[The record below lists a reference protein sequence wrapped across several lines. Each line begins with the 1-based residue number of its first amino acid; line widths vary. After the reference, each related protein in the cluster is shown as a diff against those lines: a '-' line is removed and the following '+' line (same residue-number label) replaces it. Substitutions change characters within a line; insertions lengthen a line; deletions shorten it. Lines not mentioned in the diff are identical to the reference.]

1 VGADQSKILIATT
14 EAATLYNITANL
26 TMMPVL
32 QRGGGRVCFNSSTFG
47 PIDCVAWGGY
57 TGPTVINGLGGNV
70 GPGTPIQQGTGLR
83 RGQAMRRRL
92 DTCMGATVL
101 DFCDDTQVTSSDFV
115 LGPPTPVN
123 NAGQSGTVPPSTCGN
138 GILESIEG
146 CDDGDLTSGDGCNS
160 SCSLEQ
166 GADVPRE
173 LAVDTAGNG
182 VLDPGVEIAVVSP
195 TWRNTVDATR
205 NVDGDMISFTGPVG
219 PTYNRSDL
227 EAGYGML
234 ADNAEAICGGARGCF
249 GVNVPVPAV
258 RPALHWD
265 ATMLESTTSLTTM
278 PWSLHIGNSF
288 VDVAVAANPFY
299 RFVETLLHH
308 GVTTGCGGNLYC
320 PTQAVTREQMA
331 VFLLV
336 AKEGALY
343 QPPACVTPPFADVPC
358 ASGFA
363 KWIQEL
369 VLRGVTAGCGGGN
382 YCPASPV
389 TRDQMAVFLL
399 VTLEGQGYVPPN
411 CTASTFGDVPCDNS
425 GGFSRWIYELV
436 ARGITAGCGGGNYCP
451 TNPVTREQ
459 MAVFLSTTFGLA
471 LYSAP

>member
-1 VGADQSKILIATT
+1 
-14 EAATLYNITANL
+14 
-26 TMMPVL
+26 
-32 QRGGGRVCFNSSTFG
+32 
-47 PIDCVAWGGY
+47 
-57 TGPTVINGLGGNV
+57 
-70 GPGTPIQQGTGLR
+70 
-83 RGQAMRRRL
+83 
-92 DTCMGATVL
+92 
-101 DFCDDTQVTSSDFV
+101 
-115 LGPPTPVN
+115 
-123 NAGQSGTVPPSTCGN
+123 
-138 GILESIEG
+138 
-146 CDDGDLTSGDGCNS
+146 
-160 SCSLEQ
+160 
-166 GADVPRE
+166 
-173 LAVDTAGNG
+173 
-182 VLDPGVEIAVVSP
+182 
-195 TWRNTVDATR
+195 
-205 NVDGDMISFTGPVG
+205 
-219 PTYNRSDL
+219 
-227 EAGYGML
+227 
-234 ADNAEAICGGARGCF
+234 
-249 GVNVPVPAV
+249 
-258 RPALHWD
+258 
-265 ATMLESTTSLTTM
+265 
-278 PWSLHIGNSF
+278 
-288 VDVAVAANPFY
+288 
-299 RFVETLLHH
+299 
-308 GVTTGCGGNLYC
+308 
-320 PTQAVTREQMA
+320 VTREQMA

-358 ASGFA
+358 SSGFA